1 MPKSAYKAASE
12 LHKLYHQ
19 MMKSKVKEH
28 RASTGGRRLTEDERW
43 KVKWDAKR
51 GAEEAMK
58 SRGAVVVDFTT
69 VKGRTGKHHYRQ
81 YVVATDKFMSGWGGA
96 KGGKSYYVVLVHSP
110 KEEEIVLRNMQRRS
124 EMKNVRVQSML
135 PDVGPRDHMH
145 VVDKKEAARFF
156 KEPNKGGF
164 GAARGRKFKYE
175 LPKKPSRIDYLKA
188 AAAQRGLTVTTY
200 SPGDGETRYRF
211 HTKRNVSYFSDSGVH
226 TALGYKQATAYLED

>member
-1 MPKSAYKAASE
+1 MPTSAYKKASE

-28 RASTGGRRLTEDERW
+28 RASTGGRRLDADERW
-43 KVKWDAKR
+43 KIKFHTQREAAD
-51 GAEEAMK
+51 AMK
-58 SRGAVVVDFTT
+58 KRGAVVVDFTT
-69 VKGRTGKHHYRQ
+69 VKGRPGKNYYRS
-81 YVVATDKFMSGWGGA
+81 YVVATDKYLSGFGGA
-96 KGGKSYYVVLVHSP
+96 EGGKSIYVVMVHSP

-164 GAARGRKFKYE
+164 GAARGKKFKYE
-175 LPKKPSRIDYLKA
+175 LPRKPSRIDYLKA

-226 TALGYKQATAYLED
+226 TALGYKQAAAYLED